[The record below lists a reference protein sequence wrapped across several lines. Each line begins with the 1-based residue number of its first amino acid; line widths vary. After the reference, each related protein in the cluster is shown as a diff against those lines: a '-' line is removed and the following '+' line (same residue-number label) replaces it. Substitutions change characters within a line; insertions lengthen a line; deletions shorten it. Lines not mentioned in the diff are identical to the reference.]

1 MRILLSAK
9 SSAQGKVRGS
19 PRALTAVGRDP
30 FVMVEFQTNRL
41 ALDTGYGVLAGRVI
55 TTAILDLARWEEY
68 DGFPRGA

>member
-1 MRILLSAK
+1 MQILLSAK
-9 SSAQGKVRGS
+9 SSVGRGGA
-19 PRALTAVGRDP
+19 RTLTVIGRDP
-30 FVMVEFQTNRL
+30 SVMVECQTNRL